1 MRLVSGPAWE
11 TLVGCFG
18 LAEDGGAGTEGAGG
32 EGERGPRDYLEEGG
46 CIECV
51 AAILVLKELRRALS
65 QNAPGSEAPQALA
78 GEGVGAGEEAEAG
91 AEGEAE
97 AEAEAEAAA
106 GEGVAAVGYFVP
118 KRLGRTASDQ
128 HREGVTNVT
137 LTLT

>member
-78 GEGVGAGEEAEAG
+78 GEGVGAGEE
-91 AEGEAE
+91 
-97 AEAEAEAAA
+97 
-106 GEGVAAVGYFVP
+106 VAAVGYFVP

>member
-106 GEGVAAVGYFVP
+106 VGYFVP

>member
-97 AEAEAEAAA
+97 AEA
-106 GEGVAAVGYFVP
+106 VGYFVP